1 MWLFYLFFFFLFEVF
16 LLNLFHPQVSLIL
29 WACMIDWFSSLFST
43 ILLLFFHYN
52 VLPLMLFNL
61 SEIHVHFLLYNLLF
75 LLYLARLSWD
85 NLLFLQHIILF
96 LQFFQQLIAL
106 FLNQLSLLSFS
117 PFFFHSFFNLPSF
130 LLFQPEFLLLPFLSI
145 LLLLLLHS

>member
-85 NLLFLQHIILF
+85 NLLLATYCSISKSTFFAIFFSFLLPFF
-96 LQFFQQLIAL
+96 LQFA
-106 FLNQLSLLSFS
+106 
-117 PFFFHSFFNLPSF
+117 FFFIISAWIPIITFSFYIITPLVA
-130 LLFQPEFLLLPFLSI
+130 
-145 LLLLLLHS
+145 